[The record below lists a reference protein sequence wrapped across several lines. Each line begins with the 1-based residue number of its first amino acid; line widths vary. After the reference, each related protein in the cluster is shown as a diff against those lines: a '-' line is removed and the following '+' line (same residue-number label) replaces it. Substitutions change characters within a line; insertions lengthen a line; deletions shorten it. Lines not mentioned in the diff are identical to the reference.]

1 MGKTILT
8 ISSVNVLENIGKL
21 RDSEHDFEL
30 VVVDEGWENVR
41 RMNKERLNGFS
52 YRFFGPKERLAWL
65 KSVAGQSRYKKFDV
79 VAPRSRGENSLAFLL
94 AFTEGADYVIELDD
108 DVFPEKS
115 FIGDHLTA
123 LQRGAP
129 REVKSPKAKW
139 YNTLRSLELENPY
152 GLEVFPRG
160 HPYSYDVRKEDHE
173 IFTVEQKP
181 AVLNM
186 GHWTGHP
193 DLDAITILACGAVDG
208 KCRISGKKLREPSLA
223 VERGTYFSVC
233 SMNTAF
239 RREAIPAM
247 YQLYM
252 SYMGV
257 DRYDDIWSGLFVKK
271 VADHLGDRI
280 SIGSPVGLHDK
291 RPRPVFGDVVKEAN
305 GLALNEELWRAVDSF
320 VLEGRS
326 YWDSYSSL
334 TAHLK
339 QWAKKRKATFE
350 RDFMKT
356 QVSKMELWLRL
367 TDMIM

>member
-1 MGKTILT
+1 MEKTVLT
-8 ISSVNVLENIGKL
+8 ISTVNAVENISKL
-21 RDSEHDFEL
+21 HNKNEFDL
-30 VVVDEGWENVR
+30 VVVDEGWEKVR
-41 RMNKERLNGFS
+41 RINRERLDGFS
-52 YRFFGPKERLAWL
+52 YRFFGPRERSAWL
-65 KSVAGQSRYKKFDV
+65 RSVTGRSRFKKFLEV

-94 AFTEGADYVIELDD
+94 AFTEGAEYIIELDD
-108 DVFPEKS
+108 DVFPEES
-115 FIGDHLTA
+115 FVNDHLTA
-123 LQRGAP
+123 LQRGTT
-129 REVKSPKAKW
+129 RTVKSREAKW

-160 HPYSYDVRKEDHE
+160 HPYSYDTRKEDYE
-173 IFTVEQKP
+173 FFTAERKA

-208 KCRISGKKLREPSLA
+208 KCRISGKKLHEPSLG

-239 RREAIPAM
+239 RREAVPAM

-257 DRYDDIWSGLFVKK
+257 DRYDDIWSGVFVKK
-271 VADHLGDRI
+271 IADHLGHRVT
-280 SIGSPVGLHDK
+280 IGSPTGVHDK

-305 GLALNEELWRAVDSF
+305 GLTLNEELWRAVDRF
-320 VLEGRS
+320 VIEGGS

-334 TAHLK
+334 TAQLK
-339 QWAKKRKATFE
+339 Q
-350 RDFMKT
+350 
-356 QVSKMELWLRL
+356 
-367 TDMIM
+367 